1 MQLSQKLNLCSLFLF
16 SVLSAAAARDLPIDS
31 PQNGRSLL
39 PAPGPAPTSATTPA
53 GSACVTK
60 CIDDA
65 LKQGGCKSLSDTLCF
80 CTQLVLAAS
89 VDKCVQRACPTEVN
103 SVFTLYENTCA
114 GFGSLPSILPPV
126 LASSSSSASQ
136 APAGTAPAGSSS
148 SIVQP
153 TPSAS
158 AAATT
163 SATVQAS
170 ATPAATPS
178 PTSTANP
185 RVVSS
190 DTAGTEV
197 TVTVTSA
204 DADASGSALN
214 PTVNGAARA
223 GRSALGAGV
232 MLLLAVWIV

>member
-1 MQLSQKLNLCSLFLF
+1 MQLSQKLNLCSLFL
-16 SVLSAAAARDLPIDS
+16 LSMLYVAASRDLPNDS

-39 PAPGPAPTSATTPA
+39 PAPGPAPTSATAPT
-53 GSACVTK
+53 SACVTK

-103 SVFTLYENTCA
+103 SVFALYENTCA

-126 LASSSSSASQ
+126 LASSSSASQ
-136 APAGTAPAGSSS
+136 APAGTAPAASSS
-148 SIVQP
+148 LVAQP
-153 TPSAS
+153 APSAS

-170 ATPAATPS
+170 TTPAATPS
-178 PTSTANP
+178 PTSTSNP

-204 DADASGSALN
+204 DANASGSGSALN

-223 GRSALGAGV
+223 GCSVLGAGV
-232 MLLLAVWIV
+232 VLLAAAWII